1 MPDRKAKILI
11 VDDTDSVRRLLET
24 LLQADGF
31 STLSAENGER
41 ALQLAESEL
50 PDLILLDLMMP
61 GMDGFAVAKKLKST
75 PDTMAIPIII
85 VSALEDRESRM
96 RGLEA
101 GAEEYLTKPIDRMDL
116 RIRVRNLLRLKEF
129 SDFLRNHNRLLESQ
143 VQERTKELHNSFVE
157 TIYTLVRASEYR
169 DDETGAHVKRISYY
183 TRVLAEEMGMDADF
197 CKTIFYASPMH
208 DIGKIG
214 IPDHILLKPGG
225 FTADEWEIMKRH
237 TVIGSDILSG
247 NSSPYL
253 QMGQQIALN
262 HHERWN
268 GSGYPNGIS
277 GEEIPLPARIMQLAD
292 VYDALR
298 SKRPYKEPF
307 PHERALEI
315 ITRGDG
321 RTDPAHFDPQVLAA
335 FVRQADAFA
344 GVFLQTT
351 ADRPAEF

>member
-157 TIYTLVRASEYR
+157 TIYTLVRASEY
-169 DDETGAHVKRISYY
+169 
-183 TRVLAEEMGMDADF
+183 
-197 CKTIFYASPMH
+197 
-208 DIGKIG
+208 
-214 IPDHILLKPGG
+214 
-225 FTADEWEIMKRH
+225 
-237 TVIGSDILSG
+237 
-247 NSSPYL
+247 
-253 QMGQQIALN
+253 
-262 HHERWN
+262 
-268 GSGYPNGIS
+268 
-277 GEEIPLPARIMQLAD
+277 
-292 VYDALR
+292 
-298 SKRPYKEPF
+298 
-307 PHERALEI
+307 
-315 ITRGDG
+315 
-321 RTDPAHFDPQVLAA
+321 
-335 FVRQADAFA
+335 
-344 GVFLQTT
+344 QTT
-351 ADRPAEF
+351 RPAPMSSVSVTTPGCWRKRWAWMPISAKPSFMPAPCMISAKSAFRIISCSSRAALQRMSGRS

>member
-1 MPDRKAKILI
+1 
-11 VDDTDSVRRLLET
+11 
-24 LLQADGF
+24 
-31 STLSAENGER
+31 
-41 ALQLAESEL
+41 
-50 PDLILLDLMMP
+50 
-61 GMDGFAVAKKLKST
+61 
-75 PDTMAIPIII
+75 
-85 VSALEDRESRM
+85 
-96 RGLEA
+96 
-101 GAEEYLTKPIDRMDL
+101 
-116 RIRVRNLLRLKEF
+116 
-129 SDFLRNHNRLLESQ
+129 
-143 VQERTKELHNSFVE
+143 
-157 TIYTLVRASEYR
+157 
-169 DDETGAHVKRISYY
+169 
-183 TRVLAEEMGMDADF
+183 
-197 CKTIFYASPMH
+197 
-208 DIGKIG
+208 
-214 IPDHILLKPGG
+214 
-225 FTADEWEIMKRH
+225 
-237 TVIGSDILSG
+237 
-247 NSSPYL
+247 
-253 QMGQQIALN
+253 MGQQIALN